1 MKLKLGKMTTQEIAD
16 WFNISKKT
24 FTNSAQKYLDIL
36 KSYADFKRVYGGV
49 DISVIRFDTYVKGY
63 NQYDDGYFNKEI
75 ERCVKEQKGL
85 ASISGIANRAKR
97 DVPEY
102 KDYADSSITYR
113 MSKAASRNY
122 GKCGSSEGGLTGIRE
137 REWAIKLSDY
147 NDYRPLTEEEY
158 KIFISIT
165 GDYHKKNPEK
175 VLEKSKL
182 EMQLKDREIDIE
194 EYFSL
199 IDVCELDLFPQI
211 ILEFEARTGF
221 KIVLATE
228 YQIKAY

>member
-102 KDYADSSITYR
+102 KDY
-113 MSKAASRNY
+113 
-122 GKCGSSEGGLTGIRE
+122 
-137 REWAIKLSDY
+137 
-147 NDYRPLTEEEY
+147 RPLTEEEY